1 MIGDEQ
7 FQIAN
12 NAKAIVVHDP
22 SMLNHVGQNNASP
35 FANHGIQNGVADS
48 AAYKAKKCQDA
59 LQETGLKVK
68 RHEENMKFLKT
79 KKNRLDDLVIDLQ
92 VALGKYHSG
101 TTPGIEKD
109 GLSYVKSEDETLEQ
123 ISRHDKSAAAVLCHL
138 KTLHGTQ
145 ASILPLTKDVIGI
158 VATLGRVE
166 DDSLS
171 RALSDYLGL
180 ETMLAVVCK
189 TYDGV
194 RALEIYNQE
203 GLINKGSGLHGL
215 GTSMGRP
222 LDGRFLVICL
232 ENLSPFAG
240 DFIADDP
247 QRRLDLLK
255 PKLPN
260 GECPPGFLGFAV
272 NMINVDSVHLF
283 CVTSSG
289 HGLRETLFYSLFSR
303 LQVYKTR
310 LEMLQALPCI
320 SSGAISLDG
329 GMIKGAGMFSLGNR
343 DVDVKFPKNFG
354 RSSPPQNFFQIENKL
369 KEIKWERERIMED
382 MQREQALLDHARF
395 NFEVKKQEFIKYLAQ
410 SSSYATQMQQQHQ
423 L

>member
-1 MIGDEQ
+1 MGVVEIPD
-7 FQIAN
+7 N
-12 NAKAIVVHDP
+12 SKAIVMHDP
-22 SMLNHVGQNNASP
+22 SMLNHTGPNNAPP
-35 FANHGIQNGVADS
+35 FANQGAQNGIADS

-59 LQETGLKVK
+59 LQETGLRVQQ
-68 RHEENMKFLKT
+68 HEENMKFLKT
-79 KKNRLDDLVIDLQ
+79 KKNKLDDSIIDLQ
-92 VALGKYHSG
+92 VALGKYHSA
-101 TTPGIEKD
+101 TSPAIEND
-109 GLSYVKSEDETLEQ
+109 GLSYVRSEEETLEQ
-123 ISRHDKSAAAVLCHL
+123 ILKHEKSAAAILCQL

-145 ASILPLTKDVIGI
+145 ASNSPLSKDVLGV
-158 VATLGRVE
+158 VATLARVE
-166 DDSLS
+166 DDKLS
-171 RALSDYLGL
+171 RVLSDYLGL

-194 RALEIYNQE
+194 RVLETYDQE
-203 GLINKGSGLHGL
+203 GLVNKSSGLHAL
-215 GTSMGRP
+215 GMSIGRP

-260 GECPPGFLGFAV
+260 GESPPGFLGFAV
-272 NMINVDSVHLF
+272 NMINVDSINLF
-283 CVTSSG
+283 CVTSNG
-289 HGLRETLFYSLFSR
+289 HGLRETLFYNLFSR

-310 LEMLQALPCI
+310 IEMLRALPCI

-329 GMIKGAGMFSLGNR
+329 GIIKGAGIFSLGSR

-354 RSSPPQNFFQIENKL
+354 RTCPPQNFFQVENKI
-369 KEIKWERERIMED
+369 KEVKWERERILED

-395 NFEVKKQEFIKYLAQ
+395 NFEVKKQDFIKHLAQ
-410 SSSYATQMQQQHQ
+410 SSSYATQMQQHQ